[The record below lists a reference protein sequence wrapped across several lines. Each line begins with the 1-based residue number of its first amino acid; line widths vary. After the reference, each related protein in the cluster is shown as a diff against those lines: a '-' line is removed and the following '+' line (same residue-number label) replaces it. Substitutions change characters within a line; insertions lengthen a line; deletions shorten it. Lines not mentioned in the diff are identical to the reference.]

1 MTVEIHSDNVD
12 IENLEVR
19 RMKVMERSPDL
30 LPAPDTNIFNFNE
43 PEPNSL
49 SVERR
54 PVRRLS
60 PIPPTQHHFP
70 TVIEEPATPSQEEN
84 DNFGEVMLTYREGE
98 GEPTLHYEG
107 GRDGGVHYDGGRE
120 GGPGQYDGG
129 REGEGGNHKHRRRL
143 PYISSNMTK
152 NKSSRSFDSGISCL
166 LSSGSPSP
174 PLNNDRD
181 GSKAT
186 LNSPLASPV
195 PSRSPVTPSK
205 RASFHALPTRPT
217 QKLCGSPSSPYKQS
231 KLALLAGRRLSEQ
244 TESSNSLGRNLS
256 PISVKTCSSYAK
268 SPSPSYTSSPQL
280 HGLPVLRASYS
291 LHSNES
297 IGSPPKTPDIASPLS
312 PAASPPLL
320 RLSRRV
326 LPETPGHKVGLSG
339 GKGRMLNT
347 DLEKKYKNTLVSHDS
362 LDSGVYSRSNTAES
376 VNCCYRTNTSSPTY
390 TRQLAWRKSNILE
403 TCPSGSSSS
412 LNNHND
418 THHFNRRQSLP
429 GNEHGTTHHHK
440 QLPDNHKLCLR
451 QTCDRQLPAQPTDHH
466 RSTNLCP
473 DRAHGLDRGN
483 HVEGRGGNAA
493 SSADRR
499 GKSSENPR
507 GREEL
512 RDDRAGRD
520 CNNGEECTDGYP
532 RTVDTPPAD
541 NHTHH
546 TSCDQTIIFN
556 KKDSIEVPR
565 LKDLKSHSFP
575 NHWTKE
581 DIIDPE
587 DGLRDRVEERRKRW
601 ILHKS
606 FISTSRSERQRRHDD
621 LGDGDEDDDALL
633 SDDDEQEALSD
644 YTKGGYHPVN
654 IGDQFEN
661 RYQVIRKLGWG
672 HFSTVWLS
680 WDIREE
686 KFVALKVVKSATHYT
701 ETALDEIKLLKCVRT
716 ADESDCYRS
725 RTVQLLDDFKISG
738 VNGSH
743 VCMVFEVLGHN
754 LLKFIIRSDYQGIP
768 LLNVKI
774 IMKQVLQGVQYLH
787 SKCKIIHTDIKPE
800 NILVCVDQ
808 SYIRRIAAEATYHY
822 KLGLKLPSSAVS
834 SAPASMLRNS
844 GYHSPKHKH
853 ARKKLGSSS
862 SAPEESSRAGSTE
875 ELLTVSNEDV
885 RTNHA
890 SEKEDGDMSY
900 TEDEIENKSPKYTED
915 PVHQVCP
922 NLEVKIADLGNACWL
937 DHHFTEDIQTR
948 QYRALEVLLGA
959 GYGPPADIW
968 STACMAFE
976 MATGDYLFEPHSGTD
991 YSRDE
996 DHLAHI
1002 VELVGPIPKHIAFSG
1017 RYSKEFFKKSGEL
1030 RHITKLKPWPL
1041 IEVLTEKYDWDHA
1054 TCKAFSDWLIPML
1067 SLDPATRA
1075 TPEQCLKHPFLAD
1088 V

>member
-1 MTVEIHSDNVD
+1 LLLPGEVGEVGWMDGLQGDGDNLVNHFKICTLEMFSLVFLVYALKKLANFNVLGGGPLTFLLNRGVIDNRNEECLSSRSRSSSTSEYEHSVLVSSWSDQDETQEGDEEEEDEEEDSQGEYTDREESSSLERGSLGGHVALINKPRTKLEREDTLESLETDSDNLEELEPEKVIHLKRQITLIETAPTCFDRQETITETLHRFDPLDLAKESPIAFSKPLGQTNDNFKRQNEHEADNLNNATNHAEFTNQNTLVKGIGDNDYDNDNVVIDNNENQILSHEETGDIDNNNTAELQVIEENQVKEINENIQLSESKDSECNDQDPALIYNLFSEDPIIVDDSDVNSNNAADPCDEAPEALEAEPAQVVKPQDDKSISDNVVIQENESSINLAHDDDQKSIELHCNENIIEPHDEDQTSSAICVNDDNNENVNTND
-12 IENLEVR
+12 ILVIQAENTEENALDDP
-19 RMKVMERSPDL
+19 KPDSDQ
-30 LPAPDTNIFNFNE
+30 PTE
-43 PEPNSL
+43 PEPNAAIAENKVAHSE
-49 SVERR
+49 SV
-54 PVRRLS
+54 
-60 PIPPTQHHFP
+60 
-70 TVIEEPATPSQEEN
+70 PSTSALPKLVN
-84 DNFGEVMLTYREGE
+84 DVDKT
-98 GEPTLHYEG
+98 
-107 GRDGGVHYDGGRE
+107 
-120 GGPGQYDGG
+120 
-129 REGEGGNHKHRRRL
+129 
-143 PYISSNMTK
+143 
-152 NKSSRSFDSGISCL
+152 
-166 LSSGSPSP
+166 
-174 PLNNDRD
+174 
-181 GSKAT
+181 
-186 LNSPLASPV
+186 PLAP
-195 PSRSPVTPSK
+195 R
-205 RASFHALPTRPT
+205 
-217 QKLCGSPSSPYKQS
+217 KLRVLNYQDELIYKQKS
-231 KLALLAGRRLSEQ
+231 KDDHDAEIDSDADSDF
-244 TESSNSLGRNLS
+244 TVSNLS
-256 PISVKTCSSYAK
+256 
-268 SPSPSYTSSPQL
+268 
-280 HGLPVLRASYS
+280 
-291 LHSNES
+291 
-297 IGSPPKTPDIASPLS
+297 
-312 PAASPPLL
+312 
-320 RLSRRV
+320 
-326 LPETPGHKVGLSG
+326 
-339 GKGRMLNT
+339 
-347 DLEKKYKNTLVSHDS
+347 
-362 LDSGVYSRSNTAES
+362 
-376 VNCCYRTNTSSPTY
+376 
-390 TRQLAWRKSNILE
+390 W
-403 TCPSGSSSS
+403 
-412 LNNHND
+412 
-418 THHFNRRQSLP
+418 F
-429 GNEHGTTHHHK
+429 K
-440 QLPDNHKLCLR
+440 Q
-451 QTCDRQLPAQPTDHH
+451 
-466 RSTNLCP
+466 
-473 DRAHGLDRGN
+473 
-483 HVEGRGGNAA
+483 
-493 SSADRR
+493 
-499 GKSSENPR
+499 
-507 GREEL
+507 
-512 RDDRAGRD
+512 
-520 CNNGEECTDGYP
+520 Y
-532 RTVDTPPAD
+532 
-541 NHTHH
+541 
-546 TSCDQTIIFN
+546 
-556 KKDSIEVPR
+556 
-565 LKDLKSHSFP
+565 
-575 NHWTKE
+575 
-581 DIIDPE
+581 
-587 DGLRDRVEERRKRW
+587 
-601 ILHKS
+601 
-606 FISTSRSERQRRHDD
+606 RSERQRRHDD